1 MKIYLAHSSK
11 LDFKKDLYS
20 PLKNSELDKSH
31 EIIYLYDQTSNPGS
45 TWEII
50 KGCDLVIAEV
60 SLPSMSEGIELGW
73 ANALKIPII
82 CVHKNDQIA
91 SHFLSI
97 ISNDI
102 LEYTDSKEMVAVIS
116 SAINNIPLY
125 R

>member
-11 LDFKKDLYS
+11 LDYKNDFYA
-20 PLKNSELDKSH
+20 PLKESELDKSH

-50 KGCDLVIAEV
+50 KRCNLVIAEV

-82 CVHKNDQIA
+82 CVHKKDQIA
-91 SHFLSI
+91 SQFLSI
-97 ISNDI
+97 ISNHI
-102 LEYTDSKEMVAVIS
+102 LEYVDSQEMVTAIIR
-116 SAINNIPLY
+116 AINNIPLN